1 MATRPGVS
9 PLRKSIALIAV
20 LLMLLSACSSG
31 SNQEVA
37 KVGDTVITEQDLAE
51 LYDVA
56 SLPVDEQLRS
66 TVFALIAKEVLLE
79 AMQVEFG
86 TGLDGAK
93 VQEVY
98 DRLIGQ
104 MEANN
109 LTPADFLGLPGAG
122 LGMIRFDSE
131 IAVVRDS
138 VMNSL
143 VAQPDYVDA
152 LFANPAAVTTVCAKH
167 ILVATE
173 EEALAV
179 RVRLEAGEDFTAVA
193 TEVSL
198 DTGSEGGDLGCQV
211 ASAYVEPF
219 AATTMSAPLDELTG
233 PFQTDFGWH
242 VVVVSDRTA
251 PTREEILAD
260 PTGVIPSEEL
270 SALWREWFNAKLQA
284 ATVELDP
291 KYGTWSAVGII
302 PPGS

>member
-1 MATRPGVS
+1 MS

>member
-1 MATRPGVS
+1 VS

>member
-1 MATRPGVS
+1 MS

-219 AATTMSAPLDELTG
+219 AATTLSAPLDELTG

>member
-1 MATRPGVS
+1 MS

-86 TGLDGAK
+86 TGLDDAK